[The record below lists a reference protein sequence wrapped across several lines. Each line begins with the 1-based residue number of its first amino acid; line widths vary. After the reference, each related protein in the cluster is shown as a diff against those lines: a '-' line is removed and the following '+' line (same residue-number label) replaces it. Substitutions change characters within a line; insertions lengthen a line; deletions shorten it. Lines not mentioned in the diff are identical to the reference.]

1 MKKKIVSTILSA
13 AMLASSCSALMPTA
27 FAAAKVPQ
35 YQTAKRRMEE
45 INRGLIA
52 VKTTKDTRGQTVDG
66 IYLSWRLLGDES
78 LTNQAFDIYRDGVK
92 IHTTGAHDA
101 TCYIDTAGTA
111 TSQYKVSKAG
121 VLPFGEKAVTP
132 IATNYYAK
140 PSEVGNGNSLKNS
153 FTYIDIPIERPAD
166 EKSLGGDMSYYYNL
180 DKNHEGG
187 ANDASVGDLDGDGDY
202 ELVLKW
208 DPTNSKDASSSGY
221 SGRVYVDAYEIDPNL
236 TAGENGHLYT
246 WRIDLGQ
253 NIRAGAH
260 DTQILVYDFDG
271 DGKSEIA
278 MQTAL
283 GSKDGNGEFVTKVG
297 DTEEIRAYTD
307 EENNTEY
314 TRKGHNIGPDFYT
327 VFDGETGAAL
337 CTTAGIP
344 LGREDGGDWGDSKM
358 MRSHRFLGA
367 VAYIDGV
374 HPSIVMCRGYYNKS
388 VVRAYTWD
396 GTEMTLQWEHN
407 GATDTLDSLYGQGN
421 HNLSVADVD
430 NDGKD
435 EIVYGSAVLDDDG
448 KVIGNTRLN
457 HGDAMHVSDFNNDGI
472 QEVFSVKEK
481 SAGYKNNA
489 ADFRVA
495 ATGQNIFGKGAS
507 GDTGRGVMDNIDDA
521 YAKENPNAL
530 ALGWSSSHDNVFD
543 LTGAELKAKP
553 SSAGS
558 GSFDNFLVYWDGDLG
573 RELLDANIIQK
584 YDAANGWSKRFYGP
598 SDGYTLTGGS
608 TNNYTKKTPCLVAD
622 LFGDWREEI
631 VMATGKGK
639 DETPA
644 LRIFMSTL
652 PTEYRLTTLMHDSQY
667 RMSVAWQNVAYNQP
681 THTSYYIGSAA
692 LATDE
697 NGNELNYL
705 APTTP
710 YTNVVY
716 QLGNVSVT
724 GVTIEPAEISVE
736 KNSTVAVSAVVEPED
751 ASKKAVAWTS
761 SDESVAT
768 VSNGIIKGISEGTA
782 TITATTRDGGFT
794 ATCEVTVF
802 ADRVNGINLSQQLIE
817 LGIGYQ
823 KKISSTIYPSDA
835 TDTSITWTSSDETVA
850 KVASDGT
857 VTGVGYGRAV
867 ITAKTNDGGFSDTC
881 IVRVKPYEESDV
893 NTDDSFIST
902 TNTDDFEGTATSGKF
917 NLKDNTNAVSEFHK
931 DFTPYSENKVTLQ
944 YHYVTGGTKIDGSN
958 WNWDGHEY
966 SFAVKMLDTEGNN
979 ILTMSQAYKSK
990 GETLMSK
997 IGANDAAGLVNSWTK
1012 VIDGSGNVQGSAK
1025 RWIVTVELD
1034 YDNDKA
1040 NVTLVGTDSSWT
1052 AESAKYTTSFS
1063 LNGQSFKTLQCEITK
1078 DGNGGVTAVPDLNSV
1093 TYTSTVASTGNAES
1107 LYNASTQK
1115 EENIADWTQTGT
1127 DTASLEFDSE
1137 NNRIWYNPTKPGA
1150 EYNASKTF
1158 EIAENALV
1166 TYDTNWYFGSAVA
1179 RDGNFEYIQF
1189 GNNLRIGWTNSYVT
1203 WVSTDGGATWNDL
1216 DSDGTADSIFTGEN
1230 KTYKKNVQVVFDTA
1244 SNKIKSLKFG
1254 GNEISAYANYTM
1266 PEGTEYNTMS
1276 FGFQRS
1282 GAAPDWAVPNG
1293 IDSLSVSQFIY
1304 GEEPVEVAYVKADS
1318 IEGSTANISYAVVDD
1333 VESVLIIGAV
1343 YDAEGK
1349 LSEIKTKSVDVSEK
1363 NKDISD
1369 TIAFDN
1375 SLEGCSLKLFM
1386 WDNIEKMSPLCE

>member
-13 AMLASSCSALMPTA
+13 AILASSCSALMPTA
-27 FAAAKVPQ
+27 FAEAKVPQ
-35 YQTAKRRMEE
+35 YQTAKRQMEE
-45 INRGLIA
+45 LNRGLVA
-52 VKTTKDTRGQTVDG
+52 VKTTADTRGQTVDG
-66 IYLSWRLLGDES
+66 VYLSWRLLGDES
-78 LTNQAFDIYRDGVK
+78 LTNQAFDIYRDDVK
-92 IHTTGAHDA
+92 IYTTGPHDA

-121 VLPFGEKAVTP
+121 VLPFGVKGVTP
-132 IATNYYAK
+132 IATNHYAK

-180 DKNHEGG
+180 DSSHEGG

-202 ELVLKW
+202 EIVLKW
-208 DPTNSKDASSSGY
+208 DPTNSKDAASSGY
-221 SGRVYVDAYEIDPNL
+221 SGRVYIDAYEIDPEL

-271 DGKSEIA
+271 DGKSEVA

-358 MRSHRFLGA
+358 QRSHRFLGA

-374 HPSIVMCRGYYNKS
+374 HPSIVMCRGYYNKA
-388 VVRAYTWD
+388 VVRSYTWD
-396 GTEMTLQWEHN
+396 GSEMTLQWEHN

-457 HGDAMHVSDFNNDGI
+457 HGDAMHVSDFNNDGT

-481 SAGYKNNA
+481 SVGTKNNA

-530 ALGWSSSHDNVFD
+530 ALGWTSSHDNVFD
-543 LTGAELKAKP
+543 LTGAELNAKP
-553 SSAGS
+553 SGAGK

-584 YDAANGWSKRFYGP
+584 YDAANGWTKRFYGP
-598 SDGYTLTGGS
+598 SDGYTLTGAS
-608 TNNYTKKTPCLVAD
+608 TNNYTKRTPCLVAD

-639 DETPA
+639 DESPA
-644 LRIFMSTL
+644 LRIFMTTL

-705 APTTP
+705 APATP

-716 QLGNVSVT
+716 ELENVPVT
-724 GVTIEPAEISVE
+724 GVSIEPTEVSVE
-736 KNSTVAVSAVVEPED
+736 KTKSVSVKAIVEPED
-751 ASKKAVAWTS
+751 ATKKTIVWTS
-761 SDESVAT
+761 SDESIAT
-768 VSNGIIKGISEGTA
+768 VSNGIIKGVSEGTA
-782 TITATTRDGGFT
+782 TITATTRDGGFE
-794 ATCEVTVF
+794 ATCAVTVY
-802 ADRVNGINLSQQLIE
+802 ADPVKGISLAQQLVE
-817 LGIGYQ
+817 MGIGYQ
-823 KKISSTIYPSDA
+823 KALSATVYPSDA
-835 TDTSITWTSSDETVA
+835 TDTSIKWTSSDNTVA
-850 KVASDGT
+850 TVASDGT

-867 ITAKTNDGGFSDTC
+867 ITATTNDGGFTDTC
-881 IVRVKPYEESDV
+881 IVRVKPYEES
-893 NTDDSFIST
+893 NINSEDSFIST
-902 TNTDDFEGTATSGKF
+902 TNTDDFTGTATSGKF
-917 NLKDNTNAVSEFHK
+917 SLSNSTNSVNEFHK
-931 DFTPYSENKVTLQ
+931 DFEPYSQSKVTLQ
-944 YHYVTGGTKIDGSN
+944 YHFVTGGTKLDGSN

-979 ILTMSQAYKSK
+979 MLTMSQAYTSS
-990 GETLMSK
+990 GQTLMSK
-997 IGANDAAGLVNSWTK
+997 VGSSDATGLINSWTK
-1012 VIDGSGNVQGSAK
+1012 VVDGAGYVQGSAK
-1025 RWIVTVELD
+1025 RWIVTVVLD

-1040 NVTLVGTDSSWT
+1040 TVTLIGTDGNWT
-1052 AESAKYTTSFS
+1052 AENANYTTSFS

-1078 DGNGGVTAVPDLNSV
+1078 DGDGGVTANPDLNSV
-1093 TYTSTVASTGNAES
+1093 TYTSTVASTGNAEN
-1107 LYNASTQK
+1107 LYRADTQTAD
-1115 EENIADWTQTGT
+1115 NIADWTLTGVE
-1127 DTASLEFDSE
+1127 TADLEFDSD
-1137 NNRIWYNPTKPGA
+1137 NNRILYNPTKPGA

-1158 EIAENALV
+1158 DIVENALV
-1166 TYDTNWYFGSAVA
+1166 TYDVDWYFGSAVG
-1179 RDGNFEYIQF
+1179 RDNNFEYIQF
-1189 GNNLRIGWTNSYVT
+1189 GNNLRIGWTNGYVT
-1203 WVSTDGGATWNDL
+1203 WVSTDGGLTWNDL
-1216 DSDGTADSIFTGEN
+1216 DGDETPDSIFTGANE
-1230 KTYKKNVQVVFDTA
+1230 TYNKNVNVVFDTQ
-1244 SNKIKSLKFG
+1244 SNTIKSLKFG
-1254 GNEISAYANYTM
+1254 GSDVTAYAGYAM
-1266 PEGTEYNTMS
+1266 PEGSTYDAMS

-1282 GAAPDWAVPNG
+1282 GEAPNWAVPNG
-1293 IDSLSVSQFIY
+1293 INSVKVSQFVY
-1304 GEEPVEVAYVKADS
+1304 GDEPVEVAYVALDGV
-1318 IEGSTANISYAVVDD
+1318 EGNTANISYAIVDD
-1333 VESVLIIGAV
+1333 VDSAVIIAAV
-1343 YDAEGK
+1343 YNADGNLTEVKMNNLDGF
-1349 LSEIKTKSVDVSEK
+1349 EK
-1363 NKDISD
+1363 NKDNTT
-1369 TIAFDN
+1369 TITFDN
-1375 SLEGCSLKLFM
+1375 ALEGCSIELFM
-1386 WDNIEKMSPLCE
+1386 WDGTQNLSPLCD